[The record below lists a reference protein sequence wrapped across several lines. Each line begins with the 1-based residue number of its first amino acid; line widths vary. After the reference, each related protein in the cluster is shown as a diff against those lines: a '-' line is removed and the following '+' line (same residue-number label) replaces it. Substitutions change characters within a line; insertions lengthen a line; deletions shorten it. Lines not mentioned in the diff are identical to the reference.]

1 MKAKIIIIPPDGA
14 KISDYFEYGLT
25 DDINHNDVLYEYCIQ
40 NRLEHNDI
48 INLVSEGYVIIYT
61 HFNLYGAFVPDD
73 ISNNQIKKLEKLFDR
88 GIVMESAIISKKEL
102 YKLPNASCFEE
113 FVKGY
118 KDNDLIKEKG
128 GINYVR

>member
-25 DDINHNDVLYEYCIQ
+25 DDLNHNDVLYEYCIQ

-73 ISNNQIKKLEKLFDR
+73 ISNNQIKKARKV
-88 GIVMESAIISKKEL
+88 IW
-102 YKLPNASCFEE
+102 
-113 FVKGY
+113 
-118 KDNDLIKEKG
+118 
-128 GINYVR
+128 